1 MKSIYKF
8 LPLFLL
14 PMAIFTSCEDE
25 PEVGTPLFP
34 VEEEFQGPKIY
45 INEKSVPVNSKE
57 YFIVHTPGGLSFDEV
72 VDSFYVYSTIP
83 VTEDVTVTWGE
94 APALA
99 ASLKKDFTA
108 IPQGAVEFHNATVVI
123 PKGQKKSL
131 EPVRYSLKKGESLL
145 GFDEKAVVALDIKDM
160 KGYAAAGKSHNVFSL
175 FINKMKTNIKLDA
188 TLEGCTKLTN
198 DELTIYDQHGDEN
211 TDLFDD
217 DVWSKLHEHDEV
229 CIKVAFKGETNF
241 IGFNYWTNPYSSIFK
256 PLRVDV
262 ETSMDDQTY
271 ASQGT
276 FIMDKKPN
284 MQNAQEPT
292 NVELFGT
299 VKCKYVKLRFH
310 DVIDE
315 SNRIEVGEVRFF
327 KK

>member
-45 INEKSVPVNSKE
+45 INEKSVPANSKE

-72 VDSFYVYSTIP
+72 VDSFYVYSTTP

-94 APALA
+94 DPALA

-145 GFDEKAVVALDIKDM
+145 GFDENAVVALAIKDM

-175 FINKMKTNIKLDA
+175 FINKMKTNIKPDA

-198 DELTIYDQHGDEN
+198 DELTIYDQYGYEN
-211 TDLFDD
+211 TDLLDD
-217 DVWSKLHEHDEV
+217 DVWSSLLEYDEV
-229 CIKVAFKGETNF
+229 CIKVEFKGETNF
-241 IGFNYWTNPYSSIFK
+241 VGFNYWSNEYAYKYK
-256 PLRVDV
+256 PRRVDI
-262 ETSMDDQTY
+262 ETSMDDKTY
-271 ASQGT
+271 VSQGT
-276 FIMDKKPN
+276 FIMKGNPN
-284 MQNAQEPT
+284 SYNVNVPT
-292 NVELFGT
+292 NVELFGA
-299 VKCKYVKLRFH
+299 VNCKYVKLRFY
-310 DVIDE
+310 DIIQ
-315 SNRIEVGEVRFF
+315 SSYRINVGEVRFF